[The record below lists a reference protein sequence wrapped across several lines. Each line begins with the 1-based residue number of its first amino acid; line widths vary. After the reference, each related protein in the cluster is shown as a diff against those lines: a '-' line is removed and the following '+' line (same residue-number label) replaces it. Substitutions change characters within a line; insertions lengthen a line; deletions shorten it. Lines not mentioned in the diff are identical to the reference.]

1 MRGKHKDF
9 VIIEGYVLLVLAAAM
24 IIPLIMAIVLKESSS
39 VYGFGWTV
47 AICAGAGASIVVLMK
62 PSPEKFKSRDGF
74 FVVSLTWL
82 VASIAGAMPFWI
94 SGAMPNLADAIFES
108 ASGFSTTGSSIL
120 TDIEIMPKPILF
132 WRSFTHWLGG
142 MGIIVFVMAILP
154 AIGISGQLVAYAE
167 TPGPVKDKVTAR
179 FTDTAKGLYA
189 LYIGM
194 TLIQA
199 VLLRLGKMSWYDAFI
214 HTFGTVGTGGFS
226 NYNTSIAHFDS
237 VYIELVIIVFMVLS
251 GINFNLYYVAIN
263 QGRGLKTVFRD
274 DETRFYLTVM
284 GIAAALIF
292 GYNIIFNGFT
302 NIGGELMDALFHVV
316 SITTTTGYGSGDY
329 DLWPTFSKMVLFAL
343 FFFGGCSGSTG
354 GGIKHIRM
362 LVALKLL
369 RRSFSLKMHP
379 KRIIPVRVNGADL
392 SSDVV
397 IKITNFLFMYIATLF
412 AGIMLIG
419 LDGMDFMSTVSAAA
433 TCLGNIGPGFNLVGP
448 TMNFALLSDFAK
460 YVCSFLM
467 IAGRLE
473 LYTVFTLFTRYYWN
487 SNKA

>member
-1 MRGKHKDF
+1 MQSKHRTIVRIQGF
-9 VIIEGYVLLVLAAAM
+9 VLIVLAISM
-24 IIPLIMAIVLKESSS
+24 IIPLILAYVYDEQAAAHGFLCTILFSGTGGILSVL
-39 VYGFGWTV
+39 
-47 AICAGAGASIVVLMK
+47 IIK
-62 PSPEKFKSRDGF
+62 PSSEKFKARDGF

-82 VASIAGAMPFWI
+82 VCSVVGAVPFMV
-94 SGAMPNLADAIFES
+94 SGAIPDFADALFES

-120 TDIEIMPKPILF
+120 TDIEIMPKSILF

-284 GIAAALIF
+284 GTAAALIF
-292 GYNIIFNGFT
+292 GYNIIFNGF
-302 NIGGELMDALFHVV
+302 
-316 SITTTTGYGSGDY
+316 
-329 DLWPTFSKMVLFAL
+329 LWSKK
-343 FFFGGCSGSTG
+343 S
-354 GGIKHIRM
+354 M
-362 LVALKLL
+362 L
-369 RRSFSLKMHP
+369 
-379 KRIIPVRVNGADL
+379 
-392 SSDVV
+392 
-397 IKITNFLFMYIATLF
+397 
-412 AGIMLIG
+412 
-419 LDGMDFMSTVSAAA
+419 
-433 TCLGNIGPGFNLVGP
+433 
-448 TMNFALLSDFAK
+448 
-460 YVCSFLM
+460 
-467 IAGRLE
+467 
-473 LYTVFTLFTRYYWN
+473 
-487 SNKA
+487 